1 MLFLALCSG
10 ATTYHL
16 DLSCLLSVYLASCA
30 QSSLLTPALPP
41 TEDWPLDQVYP
52 GNLPPLRISRLRRRS
67 PFLGGQPLWIA
78 DMEKQGLKWPWK
90 PNFLKLPFAFPYTSF
105 PKFLIRWSFFFF
117 LSVPFEAIKRSPSNV
132 WFFLLIF
139 WWRGFCRACW
149 SSRME
154 TYTDAD
160 SSWWRPGYCWNI
172 SFFLSCLVS
181 WWSISNWTGLKL
193 ESVPQVDMSS

>member
-16 DLSCLLSVYLASCA
+16 DLCCLLSVYLASCA

-52 GNLPPLRISRLRRRS
+52 GDPPPLRISRLHRRS

-105 PKFLIRWSFFFF
+105 PKFLIRRSIFFLSEHSFWNNKKEPFQRLFFFF
-117 LSVPFEAIKRSPSNV
+117 WFSGGEGSVEPIGPQEWKPTQMQTPAGDDLVTAGISH
-132 WFFLLIF
+132 
-139 WWRGFCRACW
+139 
-149 SSRME
+149 
-154 TYTDAD
+154 
-160 SSWWRPGYCWNI
+160 
-172 SFFLSCLVS
+172 SFFLVWYPDGPFLTELG
-181 WWSISNWTGLKL
+181 SNLSQFLK
-193 ESVPQVDMSS
+193 